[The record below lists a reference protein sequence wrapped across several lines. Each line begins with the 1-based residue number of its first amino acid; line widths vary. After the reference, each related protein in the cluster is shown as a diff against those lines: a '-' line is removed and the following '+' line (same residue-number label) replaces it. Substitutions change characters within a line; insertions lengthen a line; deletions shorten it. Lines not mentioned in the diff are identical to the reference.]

1 MSEVNDLVTLAVSG
15 KAEAQSQ
22 LFGEHEQRL
31 RRMLMLRLD
40 RRLQGRLDVSDVL
53 QETFLEFARTI
64 ETYKP
69 REGMPFYLWLR
80 MVTLRKLSTL
90 QRRFLGTAA
99 RDVRREISLN
109 RGPLPMASSY
119 SLAAAFVG
127 HLTSPSQA
135 AMRTELQLRIQDTLN
150 EMEAADQEVLCLRHF
165 EMLTNLEVAQV
176 LDLTPAAASNRYMR
190 ALRRLRPL
198 LEEIIASECIRE

>member
-1 MSEVNDLVTLAVSG
+1 MSEVVDLVARAVEG
-15 KAEAQSQ
+15 KAEAQAQ

-40 RRLQGRLDVSDVL
+40 RRLQGRLDISDVL
-53 QETFLEFARTI
+53 QETYVEFARAI

-69 REGMPFYLWLR
+69 REEMPFYLWLR
-80 MVTLRKLSTL
+80 MVTLRKLATL
-90 QRRFLGTAA
+90 QRRFLGTEA
-99 RDVRREISLN
+99 RDIRREISLN
-109 RGPLPMASSY
+109 RGPLPMASSF
-119 SLAAAFVG
+119 SLAAGFVG

-135 AMRTELQLRIQDTLN
+135 AMVTELQLRIQNTLN
-150 EMEAADQEVLCLRHF
+150 EMEAKDQEVLCLRHF

-176 LDLTPAAASNRYMR
+176 LDLTPAAATNRYMR

-198 LEEIIASECIRE
+198 LEEIIETERNCE